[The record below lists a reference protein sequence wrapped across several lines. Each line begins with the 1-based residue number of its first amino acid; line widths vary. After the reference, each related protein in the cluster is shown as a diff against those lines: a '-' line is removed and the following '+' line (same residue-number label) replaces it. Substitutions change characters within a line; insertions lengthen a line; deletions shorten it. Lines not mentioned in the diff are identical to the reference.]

1 MQDISL
7 TFHFHSPIFRLG
19 AIGTSEKKSSRDLVI
34 QALSAFVEYD
44 SRPQFSHVEAD
55 LPNLVRFLKQKED
68 PTLVVQCCN
77 IITYLSKGSKDIV
90 HSLCNL
96 GAKEI
101 LLELFNHG
109 DDESVVLAALRA
121 NKYLVPLK
129 LTRSLDIISSPIM
142 VPSAEQ
148 VSSSSSVAKGTMQ
161 DLTPDIK
168 NFKTTTSS
176 DEVVNAPN
184 RDALNISLSP
194 IFVATTPP
202 KKRVASDANLEDYAL
217 STSNNKKNK
226 TMPFTASCTKALL
239 LPQDRKY
246 VTEYTFLFMSNFR
259 ICVNSENGERGVE
272 CIHCADTAKP
282 RKFYW
287 STPIRYANNCAE
299 FPKHLLKCKLCPKE
313 IKDQLESSKRT
324 HDTEKKQLQRG
335 SFIIFYRQIF
345 GRVHSNISILDS
357 TSAVKDPFTFP
368 VTLASD
374 SNILD
379 ERGTW
384 SLQISS
390 IFTYLYSAFFL

>member
-1 MQDISL
+1 MFL
-7 TFHFHSPIFRLG
+7 TFHFQSSIFRLG
-19 AIGTSEKKSSRDLVI
+19 AMGTTKKKSSRDLVI
-34 QALSAFVEYD
+34 DALSAFVEYD
-44 SRPQFSHVEAD
+44 SIPQFSHVEVD

-68 PTLVVQCCN
+68 PTVVVQCCN
-77 IITYLSKGSKDIV
+77 IITFLSKGSKDV
-90 HSLCNL
+90 VDSLCNY

-101 LLELFNHG
+101 LLELFNDG

-129 LTRSLDIISSPIM
+129 LTRSLDIITSPIM
-142 VPSAEQ
+142 VPSVERI
-148 VSSSSSVAKGTMQ
+148 SSSSAVAKGTMQ
-161 DLTPDIK
+161 DSTPELK
-168 NFKTTTSS
+168 QLKTATSS
-176 DEVVNAPN
+176 DEVANTPTK
-184 RDALNISLSP
+184 DALNISLSP
-194 IFVATTPP
+194 ALLVTTPP

-226 TMPFTASCTKALL
+226 TLPFTASCTNALL

-246 VTEYTFLFMSNFR
+246 VSEYTFLFMSNFR

-287 STPIRYANNCAE
+287 STPIRFANNCAE

-313 IKDQLESSKRT
+313 IKDQLESAKRT

-345 GRVHSNISILDS
+345 GRIHSNVSILDS
-357 TSAVKDPFTFP
+357 TGAIKDHGHFTFP

-379 ERGTW
+379 ERGM
-384 SLQISS
+384 
-390 IFTYLYSAFFL
+390 